1 MQKKSIMGNLLE
13 MNKKTRE
20 HYGRV
25 ARLSCSL
32 CRVLGLGES
41 PCEIHHI
48 RRAGKRDSSPVI
60 GLCPEHHRGNSGI
73 HGMGRKAFERK
84 YSLTEEDLLEETLR
98 LLNAES

>member
-1 MQKKSIMGNLLE
+1 MTKEQRK
-13 MNKKTRE
+13 
-20 HYGRV
+20 HYDRV

-48 RRAGKRDSSPVI
+48 RRAGVRNSSPVI

-84 YSLTEEDLLEETLR
+84 YSLTEEDLLRQTLE